1 MTNTKLLNEKILE
14 SGLKKKF
21 IAEKLGLSTYGLQRK
36 IENRSEFKASEISIL
51 CDLLDIRTAA
61 EKERIFFA
69 SKVD

>member
-51 CDLLDIRTAA
+51 CDLLGIRTAA